1 MKKLISYI
9 VTLGLITSITIS
21 SSIISMAETD
31 NVVLDRQETE
41 VMPYAAASTHV
52 YKNNNKSKSTLYGT
66 ASVDYKFSGNYTY
79 DLSSGEILSAYGVRL
94 DDFSFNPPP
103 ASSGAPNP
111 DFWDYEALNIR
122 LSQSV
127 IDKGGRAKYT
137 VSFTLKATYLE
148 GGSIATNKTISI
160 PVTDTL
166 YAYAH

>member
-1 MKKLISYI
+1 MRKLISYV

-21 SSIISMAETD
+21 SSIISMAQTNKVD
-31 NVVLDRQETE
+31 LDRQEIE
-41 VMPYAAASTHV
+41 VIPYAAASSHV
-52 YKNNNKSKSTLYGT
+52 YKNANKSKSTSYGT

-79 DLSSGEILSAYGVRL
+79 DLSSGGILSAYGARL

-103 ASSGAPNP
+103 ASSSAPNP
-111 DFWDYEALNIR
+111 EFWYYEALNIR
-122 LSQSV
+122 LTQSV

-148 GGSIATNKTISI
+148 GGAIATNKTISI

-166 YAYAH
+166 YANAH